1 MNRNKNNMSIVL
13 VSTLIII
20 IISISVILPNVC
32 AEEFNAKEL
41 GLKFEY
47 DKSWKLVSGADPST
61 CDRTLCIFT
70 LKNVNDDNT
79 SIAIWIHKGH
89 GFKNLCKCDSLVEF
103 VQWDYTKHYEP
114 IKTFS
119 LINDNQTTLNGNI
132 TTMQMEY
139 ITGGGNNTQSH
150 YFISW
155 IKNNEILIKNNDI
168 YYKIAYQSNNKNFNQ
183 FLSNT
188 KNILNSIELFD
199 PNKKIQTV
207 SADELQPV
215 PERKNP
221 SFMIGNNKN
230 EKQVNG
236 DNSSRSIITNEK
248 TNSISENDKQSS
260 YKPEDKIREK
270 MQFDD
275 SNFDEY
281 YSNTFANTFQNAN
294 ITGKIF
300 NLVPSSSIEKAVQ
313 IFHLGNNDKSVYI
326 GYSPANQNIKDS
338 FNKDDCIRVIG
349 TTGPSL
355 EYTNAFGAYRTSPSI
370 MAKDIHKIDCLDM
383 VDPTA
388 KVITIGQTLEK
399 GGIKVTLNKV
409 EFDDK
414 NTRAFL
420 TIENTNND
428 EEEILR
434 FYDTSDSK
442 AFQGKRQYEAQYS
455 SSYPDISSSIPPG
468 IEESGVVLFEPLKY
482 DVDTK
487 FQFDMNMGFGEDY
500 KFVFNTNSIDQLNN
514 EIDISQVFG
523 GEEENSQ
530 DESETKNDDED
541 DDD

>member
-313 IFHLGNNDKSVYI
+313 MFHLGNNDKSVYI